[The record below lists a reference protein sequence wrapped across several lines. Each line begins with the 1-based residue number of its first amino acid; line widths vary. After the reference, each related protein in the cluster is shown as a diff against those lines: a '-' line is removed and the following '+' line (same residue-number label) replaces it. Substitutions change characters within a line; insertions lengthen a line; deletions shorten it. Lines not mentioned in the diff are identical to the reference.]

1 MVPAMTSG
9 NARSPRALALTGVT
23 QSAIAQLLAVEHWLA
38 SGGREDAL
46 LVPERGFSVELGAV
60 TEAEA
65 AAQGKLSDDALALFA
80 AGSQSLTRDYKLTL
94 AMVGEHTTL
103 ARAAGA
109 PRSLLAIGRAEPE
122 LFLCV
127 QSAATASE
135 RTRLFFFSAGASPS
149 REAIEG
155 FLGGVIEQA
164 LDDLEL
170 SEGQWRR
177 IRAEDFGAAFM
188 PRLVIGAGAVQGA
201 SALPRVMHAKFGE
214 GVVLRELNDGGEAKL
229 EIDFGAAGRRI
240 LLARFVREVDQAS

>member
-1 MVPAMTSG
+1 MTSE

-23 QSAIAQLLAVEHWLA
+23 QSALAQLLAVEHWLA
-38 SGGREDAL
+38 SGGRDDAL
-46 LVPERGFSVELGAV
+46 LVPERDFSVEVGAV
-60 TEAEA
+60 AAAEA
-65 AAQGKLSDDALALFA
+65 AAGGRLSDDALALFA
-80 AGSQSLTRDYKLTL
+80 AGSATLTREYQLTL
-94 AMVGEHTTL
+94 AMVGDHTAQ

-127 QSAATASE
+127 QAAATASE
-135 RTRLFFFSAGASPS
+135 RTRLFFFSPGASPS

-177 IRAEDFGAAFM
+177 IRGDEFGAAFM
-188 PRLVIGAGAVQGA
+188 PRLVIGAGPIQGA
-201 SALPRVMHAKFGE
+201 DALPRVTHAKFGE
-214 GVVLRELNDGGEAKL
+214 GVVLRELSDGGEAKL
-229 EIDFGAAGRRI
+229 EIDFGAAGRKI
-240 LLARFVREVDQAS
+240 LLARFVRAVDKAS